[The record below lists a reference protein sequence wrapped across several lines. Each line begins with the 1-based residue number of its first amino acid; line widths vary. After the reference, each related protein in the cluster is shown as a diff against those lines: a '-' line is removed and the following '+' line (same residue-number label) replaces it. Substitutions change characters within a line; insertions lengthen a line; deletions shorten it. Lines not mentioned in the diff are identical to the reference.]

1 MSEQEKQN
9 NSQNGTKRKKLAT
22 KIFTRVALGSVIL
35 ALLNMVAGIGLYTA
49 SLLDVY
55 RREGYS
61 LASNIADTLGKEL
74 KLAPFINEVMDVY
87 HSLSPE
93 ERENPESEAYL
104 NHFSSVKRTNDYA
117 KAMSII
123 TKSDRSYEGGEIY
136 LAVYDPKT
144 ESVLYIADPQQSDRI
159 VHSTG
164 AWESVS
170 KKELREFVYFDEDE
184 RPNYTEYVP
193 GYGWIYTTGFPIP
206 RISNEYQAYVL
217 TEVHLNSPIKRA
229 RAFFLQ
235 FLGITLVLAAILA
248 YRISQKLNK
257 AVVKPIREISQA
269 AIDYVE
275 DKKDGVED
283 ERHFTV
289 LQIHTGDEIE
299 DLVDVMSNMEVE
311 LNEYETNLTRV
322 TAEKQRIHT
331 ELSLANRIQ
340 ADMLPNIFPAFP
352 DRKDFDIYASM
363 SPAKEVGGDFYD
375 YFLIDDTH
383 LVLVMA
389 DVSGKGIPA
398 ALFMMASKS
407 MIQNQVVNGR
417 SPADVL
423 ENVNEQ
429 ICQNNREDMFVT
441 IWLGILD
448 LTNGRLIASNA
459 GHEYPMISEAGQPF
473 RIFKDP
479 HGFVIGGMEGVRFRN
494 YEIRMEPGTKLFL
507 YTDGAPEATD
517 ENDRMFGTERML
529 QVLRGTDGMNVQQI
543 LEYMG
548 ASVRAFSG
556 SAAQFDDL
564 TMLCIEYF
572 GAGGVNGT
580 DSGNRAGGGNGTDS
594 RNGTGGESGTGE
606 EQKA

>member
-1 MSEQEKQN
+1 MPQSKGREP
-9 NSQNGTKRKKLAT
+9 
-22 KIFTRVALGSVIL
+22 
-35 ALLNMVAGIGLYTA
+35 LLVL
-49 SLLDVY
+49 
-55 RREGYS
+55 
-61 LASNIADTLGKEL
+61 
-74 KLAPFINEVMDVY
+74 P
-87 HSLSPE
+87 
-93 ERENPESEAYL
+93 
-104 NHFSSVKRTNDYA
+104 
-117 KAMSII
+117 
-123 TKSDRSYEGGEIY
+123 RS
-136 LAVYDPKT
+136 
-144 ESVLYIADPQQSDRI
+144 
-159 VHSTG
+159 
-164 AWESVS
+164 
-170 KKELREFVYFDEDE
+170 
-184 RPNYTEYVP
+184 
-193 GYGWIYTTGFPIP
+193 
-206 RISNEYQAYVL
+206 
-217 TEVHLNSPIKRA
+217 
-229 RAFFLQ
+229 FFLQ
-235 FLGITLVLAAILA
+235 FLVITLVLAAILA
-248 YRISQKLNK
+248 YRISRKLNR

-363 SPAKEVGGDFYD
+363 TPAKEVGGDFYD

-383 LVLVMA
+383 LGLVMA

-407 MIQNQVVNGR
+407 MIQNQVVAGR
-417 SPADVL
+417 TPADVL

-473 RIFKDP
+473 HIFKDP

-494 YEIRMEPGTKLFL
+494 YEILMEPGTKLFL
-507 YTDGAPEATD
+507 YTDGVPEATD
-517 ENDRMFGTERML
+517 ENDQMFGTDRML

-543 LEYMG
+543 LEYME

-556 SAAQFDDL
+556 SAPQFDDL
-564 TMLCIEYF
+564 TMLCIEY
-572 GAGGVNGT
+572 
-580 DSGNRAGGGNGTDS
+580 SGAGGGNGS
-594 RNGTGGESGTGE
+594 EE

>member
-22 KIFTRVALGSVIL
+22 KIFTRVALGSMIL

-74 KLAPFINEVMDVY
+74 KLAPFINEVMNVY

-104 NHFSSVKRTNDYA
+104 NHFSSVKRTNDYD

-123 TKSDRSYEGGEIY
+123 SKYDRSYEGGEIY
-136 LAVYDPKT
+136 LVVYDPKT
-144 ESVLYIADPQQSDRI
+144 ESVLYIADPQQSDREI
-159 VHSTG
+159 
-164 AWESVS
+164 
-170 KKELREFVYFDEDE
+170 DEGE

-206 RISNEYQAYVL
+206 GISSEYQAYVL
-217 TEVHLNSPIKRA
+217 TEVHLNSPIERA
-229 RAFFLQ
+229 RSFFLQ
-235 FLGITLVLAAILA
+235 FLVITLVLAAILA
-248 YRISQKLNK
+248 YRISRKLNR

-363 SPAKEVGGDFYD
+363 TPAKEVGGDFYD

-383 LVLVMA
+383 LGLVMA

-407 MIQNQVVNGR
+407 MIQNQVVAGR
-417 SPADVL
+417 TPADVL

-448 LTNGRLIASNA
+448 LTDGRLIASNA

-473 RIFKDP
+473 HIFKDP

-494 YEIRMEPGTKLFL
+494 YEILMEPGTKLFL
-507 YTDGAPEATD
+507 YTDGVPEATD
-517 ENDRMFGTERML
+517 ENDQMFGTDRML

-543 LEYMG
+543 LEYME

-556 SAAQFDDL
+556 SAPQFDDL
-564 TMLCIEYF
+564 TMLCIEY
-572 GAGGVNGT
+572 
-580 DSGNRAGGGNGTDS
+580 SGAGGGNGS
-594 RNGTGGESGTGE
+594 EE